1 MNEKYE
7 KNNGGCDAVWIG
19 IFFIYATRTD
29 ASCRSHRATRTGK
42 AIMIRDTQAQ
52 DTLVESTSRPFKKW
66 IVAAALCGAVAV
78 SANAFISRPS
88 AEHSVQLESVKIA
101 EVVHGELIRDVVSNG
116 RIVAANAP
124 QVYSPEQGFV
134 ELLVQAGDQVK
145 VGQAV
150 AKVESPELQNQ
161 LKQELSELAR
171 LKGELAR
178 KQLDVRRQTLQLTK
192 QADLAEV
199 DLAAAQRE
207 SRRAKKSIVD
217 HLISQI
223 DLEKAVDDLARAEL
237 NFKHAKKEVA
247 LAKDTLAF
255 ELKASEETVSRQQLV
270 VDDLQRQVK
279 ALTINASVNG
289 VVGNVLVQPKAL
301 VVKNDALMTLV
312 DLTAYEAELN
322 VPESYADQLGLGMAV
337 EVSLGGKMLEG
348 TLSAISPEVT
358 NREVTARVRFLRDNL
373 EGIRQN
379 QQLSARILL
388 ENKPNVLKVR
398 RGSFMQSG
406 GHVAYR
412 VEGELAT
419 KTTIQIGSTSM
430 REVEI
435 LSGLQAGDRII
446 ISNYETLEKAPTVL
460 LR

>member
-1 MNEKYE
+1 
-7 KNNGGCDAVWIG
+7 
-19 IFFIYATRTD
+19 
-29 ASCRSHRATRTGK
+29 
-42 AIMIRDTQAQ
+42 MIRDTQAQ
-52 DTLVESTSRPFKKW
+52 DTVVERSKKPVKKW
-66 IVAAALCGAVAV
+66 LIAAALCSVIAV

-88 AEHSVQLESVKIA
+88 AEHSIQRESVKLA
-101 EVVHGELIRDVVSNG
+101 MVTTGDLVRDVVSNG

-134 ELLVQAGDQVK
+134 ELLVHAGDQVDI
-145 VGQAV
+145 GQVV

-161 LKQELSELAR
+161 LKQQQSELAR
-171 LKGELAR
+171 LNGELAR
-178 KQLDVRRQTLQLTK
+178 KQLDVRRQTLLLNK
-192 QADLAEV
+192 QADLAQV

-207 SRRAKKSIVD
+207 SRRAEKSIVS

-223 DLEKAVDDLARAEL
+223 DLEKAIDDLAKAKL
-237 NFKHAKKEVA
+237 NFKHAKEEVA

-255 ELKASEETVSRQQLV
+255 ELDAAKQMVSRQQLV
-270 VDDLQRQVK
+270 VDDLIRQVT
-279 ALTINASVNG
+279 ALTITATVNG

-322 VPESYADQLGLGMAV
+322 VPESYANQLGLGMNV
-337 EVSLGGKMLEG
+337 EISLGGKVLNG

-358 NREVTARVRFLRDNL
+358 NREVTARVRFTQENI

-379 QQLSARILL
+379 QQLTARILL
-388 ENKPNVLKVR
+388 ENKPNVLKIR

-406 GHVAYR
+406 GHFVYR
-412 VEGELAT
+412 VNGEVAT
-419 KTTIQIGSTSM
+419 KTDVQIGATSM

-435 LSGLQAGDRII
+435 IDGLNVGDQII
-446 ISNYETLEKAPTVL
+446 ISNYETLKKAPTVL